1 MSELEYKKQDSHLT
15 LYNCYSAMDY
25 DNDIE
30 IIISKDHPWRW
41 VAGIYRDKVDWHP
54 HISRN
59 GFVGTFDS
67 LKQAKKT
74 IEAIIKDGCIKWFL
88 NRKYHKGGK

>member
-1 MSELEYKKQDSHLT
+1 M
-15 LYNCYSAMDY
+15 
-25 DNDIE
+25 
-30 IIISKDHPWRW
+30 
-41 VAGIYRDKVDWHP
+41 AGIYRDKVDWNP
-54 HISRN
+54 HISRD